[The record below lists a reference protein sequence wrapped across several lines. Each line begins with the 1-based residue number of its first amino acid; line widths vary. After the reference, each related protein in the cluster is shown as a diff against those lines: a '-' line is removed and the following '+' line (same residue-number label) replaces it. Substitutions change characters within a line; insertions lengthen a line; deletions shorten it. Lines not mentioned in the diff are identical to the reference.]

1 VIKLNKTQKERLT
14 LVGVGAVAFMATLW
28 YFVVVPKQQELA
40 RTIRDI
46 KQKQDK
52 LAKAESVLRSAG
64 EIGSTY
70 SNQLQILQQRE
81 GGMAPD
87 RGAYEWIIN
96 TINPFIQSR
105 KGVNIVTF
113 SEPTISDQG
122 VLPHFPYK
130 WATFHIHGVGYFQ
143 DFGKFFADFENSFP
157 YFRIQGLDISG
168 NTGPAAEEEKL
179 GFTFDIVAPV
189 VPTVDTTK

>member
-1 VIKLNKTQKERLT
+1 VNKLSKVQQERLI
-14 LVGVGAVAFMATLW
+14 LVAVGTVALMGAIW
-28 YFVVVPKQQELA
+28 WFVVQPKQMELA
-40 RTIRDI
+40 KTEKDI
-46 KQKQDK
+46 AQKRER
-52 LAKAESVLRSAG
+52 LSRAEVVLRNAG
-64 EIGSTY
+64 VVQTMYTNRLELLQGREI
-70 SNQLQILQQRE
+70 
-81 GGMAPD
+81 GMAPE

-122 VLPHFPYK
+122 MLPRFPYR
-130 WATFHIHGVGYFQ
+130 WATFHIHAIGFYQ

-157 YFRIQGLDISG
+157 YFRIQNLDISG
-168 NTGPAAEEEKL
+168 NAGPAAEEEKL

-189 VPTVDTTK
+189 VASETK